1 MEGGR
6 EGRREGGREKWLDRK
21 RTVMLMKLT
30 ITFCYNIMS
39 GRKLNWYNYT
49 LSRQDKGEGITC
61 YNHSS

>member
-39 GRKLNWYNYT
+39 GRK
-49 LSRQDKGEGITC
+49 
-61 YNHSS
+61 